1 MVALWRQFLM
11 KDINLRTCSVDGCEN
26 KIKSNGYCSK
36 HVQAWRKYGDPLGR
50 ADPEETKR
58 KQRKPKSKE
67 HRANQSKTVKA
78 QYDAGERVSPMKGK
92 NHSQEAKDKV
102 SQANKG
108 KPSWNKGKTTPESVT
123 QKISKTRLERIAE
136 GKIISSRKGKT
147 HTPEAKEKNRKAHLG
162 KKMSEE
168 AKKNMSIA
176 QNQPETLQNNRDRF
190 AKQTKGKNKETVP
203 EKLLQQMCNEIGIEF
218 IKQHNVKLG
227 FQNHDVDIF
236 IEPNICL
243 EADGDRPHAN
253 PNPYVIPSRTS
264 TQQPG
269 YKPNDVIYPKGKS
282 RKQPRL
288 AKDIWETDKKIT
300 AKLEELGYVV
310 LRFWH
315 SELETNREKC
325 IEKIQ
330 SAIRSNSRRLQ

>member
-1 MVALWRQFLM
+1 
-11 KDINLRTCSVDGCEN
+11 
-26 KIKSNGYCSK
+26 
-36 HVQAWRKYGDPLGR
+36 
-50 ADPEETKR
+50 
-58 KQRKPKSKE
+58 
-67 HRANQSKTVKA
+67 
-78 QYDAGERVSPMKGK
+78 
-92 NHSQEAKDKV
+92 
-102 SQANKG
+102 
-108 KPSWNKGKTTPESVT
+108 
-123 QKISKTRLERIAE
+123 
-136 GKIISSRKGKT
+136 
-147 HTPEAKEKNRKAHLG
+147 
-162 KKMSEE
+162 
-168 AKKNMSIA
+168 
-176 QNQPETLQNNRDRF
+176 
-190 AKQTKGKNKETVP
+190 
-203 EKLLQQMCNEIGIEF
+203 MCNDIGIEF

-300 AKLEELGYVV
+300 TKLEELGYVV

-325 IEKIQ
+325 IEKIH
-330 SAIRSNSRRLQ
+330 SAIRNNSRTSQ